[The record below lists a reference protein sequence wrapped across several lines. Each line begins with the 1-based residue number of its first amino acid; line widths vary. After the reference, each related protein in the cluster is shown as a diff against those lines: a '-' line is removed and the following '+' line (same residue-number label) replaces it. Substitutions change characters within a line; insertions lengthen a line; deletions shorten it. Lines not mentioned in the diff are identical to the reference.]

1 MNLQNTWIICQKEL
15 KGYFAS
21 PIAYGLMAF
30 FALICGYF
38 FYVATAFF
46 VMQSTSQMMQ
56 SRGQSMPMDVADYV
70 IRPVM
75 SNVSVIGLF
84 LIPMITMRLFAE
96 EKRAGTIELL
106 ATSPIRDTEIV
117 VGKWLA
123 AVILYAA
130 ILGLAG
136 INIALLF
143 LYSKPEL
150 APILISFL
158 GLLLQ
163 GAGLL
168 ALGSF
173 ISNLT
178 RNQIIAGAGTFA
190 ICLLLWVIGWA
201 GEYEPS
207 TISKILA
214 YLSVTTHFEN
224 FAKGVLDTKD
234 IIFYLS
240 VIFFGLFLTVR
251 SMESLRWRA

>member
-1 MNLQNTWIICQKEL
+1 MNPQNTWIICQKEL

-38 FYVATAFF
+38 FYAAVAWF
-46 VMQSTSQMMQ
+46 VFQSTQQMMM
-56 SRGQSMPMDVADYV
+56 RGGAMPMDVADYV
-70 IRPVM
+70 VRPVM
-75 SNVSVIGLF
+75 GNVSVIGLF

-96 EKRAGTIELL
+96 EKRSGTIELL
-106 ATSPIRDTEIV
+106 ATSPIRDSEIV

-123 AVILYAA
+123 SVILYLA
-130 ILGLAG
+130 ILGIAALNLG
-136 INIALLF
+136 ILF
-143 LYSKPEL
+143 IYSKPEVM
-150 APILISFL
+150 PILISFL
-158 GLLLQ
+158 GLALQ

-168 ALGSF
+168 AIGAF

-190 ICLLLWVIGWA
+190 ICLLLWVIGWTS
-201 GEYEPS
+201 EYEQ
-207 TISKILA
+207 TTVSKVLA
-214 YLSVTTHFEN
+214 YISVTTHFEN
-224 FAKGVLDTKD
+224 FAKGVLDSKD
-234 IIFYLS
+234 VIFYLS

>member
-1 MNLQNTWIICQKEL
+1 MNPRNTWIICQKEL

-38 FYVATAFF
+38 FYAAVGWF
-46 VMQSTSQMMQ
+46 VFQSTQQMMM
-56 SRGQSMPMDVADYV
+56 RGGAMPMDVADYV
-70 IRPVM
+70 VRPVM
-75 SNVSVIGLF
+75 GNVSVIGLF

-96 EKRAGTIELL
+96 EKRAGTMELL
-106 ATSPIRDTEIV
+106 ATSPVRDTEIV

-123 AVILYAA
+123 AVILYLAMLGIAA
-130 ILGLAG
+130 LNLA
-136 INIALLF
+136 ILF
-143 LYSKPEL
+143 LYSKPEVM
-150 APILISFL
+150 PILISFL
-158 GLLLQ
+158 GLALQ

-168 ALGSF
+168 ALGAF

-190 ICLLLWVIGWA
+190 ICLLLWVIGWTS
-201 GEYEPS
+201 EYEQ
-207 TISKILA
+207 TTFSKVLA
-214 YLSVTTHFEN
+214 YISVTTHFEN

-234 IIFYLS
+234 VIFYLS